1 MSPWD
6 CGQVFVSVS
15 ASVSGKLGTS
25 GGAFVA
31 PRSCEGPGPIHALMS
46 PLPSAVLWLLWLL
59 QHFKFNSFE
68 QLCINYANETL
79 QQQFNEFVF
88 KLGE

>member
-1 MSPWD
+1 
-6 CGQVFVSVS
+6 VFVSVRECEWENRS
-15 ASVSGKLGTS
+15 LWWDLRYAS
-25 GGAFVA
+25 F
-31 PRSCEGPGPIHALMS
+31 IHALMS